1 MRAAAPAKGLNA
13 MTATGQTEDHQARC
27 LPHVLTLRM
36 LARDEADA
44 PLSWLAVEEVIQ
56 ATKAILAEAEDAGHE
71 ARTGARGGPGLVV
84 FLGARLSRL
93 AVAADDAVAAARA
106 GDLAQLRRQLRR
118 FDVLT
123 SAIWAV
129 QDAVSGP

>member
-1 MRAAAPAKGLNA
+1 MNA
-13 MTATGQTEDHQARC
+13 MTATDQTEDHQARC
-27 LPHVLTLRM
+27 LPHVLSLRM
-36 LARDEADA
+36 LARDGAET
-44 PLSWLAVEEVIQ
+44 PLAWLAVAEVSR
-56 ATKAILAEAEDAGHE
+56 ATEAILAEAEAAARE
-71 ARTGARGGPGLVV
+71 ARTAAGDGPGLAV

-93 AVAADDAVAAARA
+93 AVAADDAIAAARA
-106 GDLAQLRRQLRR
+106 GDLAQLRRNLRR

>member
-1 MRAAAPAKGLNA
+1 
-13 MTATGQTEDHQARC
+13 MTATDQREDHQARC
-27 LPHVLTLRM
+27 LPHLLSLRM
-36 LARDEADA
+36 LAHDGAET
-44 PLSWLAVEEVIQ
+44 PLAWLAVAEVRR
-56 ATKAILAEAEDAGHE
+56 ATEAILAEAEAASRE
-71 ARTGARGGPGLVV
+71 AQAAVGSGPGLRT

-93 AVAADDAVAAARA
+93 AVAADDVIAAAGS
-106 GDLAQLRRQLRR
+106 GDLAQLRRTLRR

>member
-1 MRAAAPAKGLNA
+1 
-13 MTATGQTEDHQARC
+13 MTATDQIEDHQARC
-27 LPHVLTLRM
+27 LPHLLSLRM
-36 LARDEADA
+36 LARDAVDA
-44 PLSWLAVEEVIQ
+44 PLSWLAVEEVIR
-56 ATKAILAEAEDAGHE
+56 ATKAILAEAEAAGHE
-71 ARTGARGGPGLVV
+71 ARTAAAAGPGLGV

-93 AVAADDAVAAARA
+93 AVAADDAIAAARA
-106 GDLAQLRRQLRR
+106 GDLAQLRRNLRR

>member
-1 MRAAAPAKGLNA
+1 MAV
-13 MTATGQTEDHQARC
+13 TDQIEDHQARC
-27 LPHVLTLRM
+27 LPHVLRLRM
-36 LARDEADA
+36 LARDVMEA
-44 PLSWLAVEEVIQ
+44 PFSLLAVAEVTG
-56 ATKAILAEAEDAGHE
+56 ATEAILAEAEAAARE
-71 ARTGARGGPGLVV
+71 ARAAAGSGPGLGV

-93 AVAADDAVAAARA
+93 AVAADDAIAAASA

-129 QDAVSGP
+129 QDAVFSP